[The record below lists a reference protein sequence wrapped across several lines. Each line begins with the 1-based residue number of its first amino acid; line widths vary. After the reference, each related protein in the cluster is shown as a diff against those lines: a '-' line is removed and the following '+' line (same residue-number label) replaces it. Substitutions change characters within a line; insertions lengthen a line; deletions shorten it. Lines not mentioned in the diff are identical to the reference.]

1 MILDYAALA
10 LLIFVGVTLVYGV
23 IAIHDIPYEIAKA
36 RDHPHQDA
44 IGAAGWVS
52 LFTLHVIWP
61 FLWIWA
67 MMYRP
72 ERGWGFTPPPAAAK
86 DARDSDAATGERKR

>member
-1 MILDYAALA
+1 MGT
-10 LLIFVGVTLVYGV
+10 LL
-23 IAIHDIPYEIAKA
+23 PEIAKA

-67 MMYRP
+67 MMYKP
-72 ERGWGFTPPPAAAK
+72 GRGWGFAPPATGK
-86 DARDSDAATGERKR
+86 DARDSEASAGRKER